1 MGLRGSWMPWRAR
14 CRFLILIFLLTSK
27 WGDCNSVVLGCAASS
42 HLGFNMKYLTL
53 HVQFLWLK
61 IMAGGGIAYKS
72 KASLPFKA
80 GVTRTQN
87 LELRSLIRRVCN
99 RNLSGC
105 LFFQQRGKEGEKLTV
120 RTWILCIWK
129 KKITA
134 LGLQG
139 CYKWKQ
145 EAYWRKTCLW
155 HEVFFSECIM
165 FWGQKPISR
174 SEIKAAISEVR

>member
-27 WGDCNSVVLGCAASS
+27 WGDCNSVVLGCATSS

-105 LFFQQRGKEGEKLTV
+105 LFFQQRERRWEAHGQNLNSLHLE
-120 RTWILCIWK
+120 

-145 EAYWRKTCLW
+145 EAYWRKTCL
-155 HEVFFSECIM
+155 
-165 FWGQKPISR
+165 
-174 SEIKAAISEVR
+174 